1 MTRPIL
7 YSFRR
12 CPYAMRA
19 RLAVAQSGAQ
29 VELREVILRD
39 KPSAMLEV
47 SPKGTVPV
55 LILPD
60 GQVIDESYDVMNWAL
75 GVGGATDAERALVMQ
90 CDAEFKPFLDQYKY
104 PNKQENYDR
113 DKTLSD
119 AGQYLNLLDE
129 CLENND
135 FLFGVERGFADIGI
149 APFVRQFA
157 HVDRDWFL
165 ESEWKNVIKWYREF
179 IEWDGFKS
187 IMTKHPKWVDGD
199 PITVFP

>member
-1 MTRPIL
+1 MSLPIL

-29 VELREVILRD
+29 VELREVELRD
-39 KPSAMLEV
+39 KPEAMLEA

-75 GVGGATDAERALVMQ
+75 GVDCATDAERALVVQ

-113 DKTLSD
+113 ELTL
-119 AGQYLNLLDE
+119 ANVGKYLSLLDE
-129 CLENND
+129 RLENND
-135 FLFGVERGFADIGI
+135 FLFCGERGFADIGI

-165 ESEWKNVIKWYREF
+165 ESEWNNVIKWYSEF
-179 IEWDGFKS
+179 IEWDGFKG
-187 IMTKHPKWVDGD
+187 IMKKHPQWVSGD
-199 PITVFP
+199 AVTVFP

>member
-1 MTRPIL
+1 MSHPIL

-19 RLAVAQSGAQ
+19 RLAISSARRTV
-29 VELREVILRD
+29 VLREVVLRD
-39 KPSAMLEV
+39 KPEAMIAV
-47 SPKGTVPV
+47 SPKATVPV

-75 GVGGATDAERALVMQ
+75 GDDGASAEERALVMQ
-90 CDAEFKPFLDQYKY
+90 CDAEFKPYLDQYKY
-104 PNKQENYDR
+104 PNKQETYDR
-113 DKTLSD
+113 DQTLTN
-119 AGQYLNLLDE
+119 AGKYLSLLDE
-129 CLENND
+129 RLEKND
-135 FLFGVERGFADIGI
+135 FLFGDDRGFADIGI

-165 ESEWKNVIKWYREF
+165 ESEWKNVIRWYREF

-187 IMTKHPKWVDGD
+187 IMTKHPQWVDGD
-199 PITVFP
+199 QVTLFP

>member
-1 MTRPIL
+1 MSHPIL

-19 RLAVAQSGAQ
+19 RLAISSARRTV
-29 VELREVILRD
+29 VLREVVLRD
-39 KPSAMLEV
+39 KPEAMIAV
-47 SPKGTVPV
+47 SPKATVPV

-75 GVGGATDAERALVMQ
+75 GDDGASAEERALVMQ
-90 CDAEFKPFLDQYKY
+90 CDAEFKPYLDQYKY

-113 DKTLSD
+113 DQTLTN
-119 AGQYLNLLDE
+119 AGKYLSLLDE
-129 CLENND
+129 RLEKND
-135 FLFGVERGFADIGI
+135 FLFGDDRGFADIGI

-165 ESEWKNVIKWYREF
+165 ESEWKNVIRWYREF

-187 IMTKHPKWVDGD
+187 IMTKHPQWVDGD
-199 PITVFP
+199 QVTLFP